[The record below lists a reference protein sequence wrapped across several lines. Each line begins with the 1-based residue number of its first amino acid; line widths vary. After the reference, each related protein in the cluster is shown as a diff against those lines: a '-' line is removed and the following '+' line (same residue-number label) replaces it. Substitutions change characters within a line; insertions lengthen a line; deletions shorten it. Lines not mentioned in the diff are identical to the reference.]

1 MTRIGFTGAGAMG
14 APMVRNLLAAGHE
27 VTVWGRSPARLEPL
41 LAAGATLADDLA
53 DVASQDVVLGCLLD
67 GAAIE
72 EVYLGGLLP
81 HARPGQL
88 FADHGTYAPQVAQRV
103 AAAFAERGAY
113 YLDAPVSG
121 GPMGAE
127 AGTLVCAVGGDAAGV
142 DLLRPVAGAYTKR
155 IAHLGGPGRGL
166 ALKLIN
172 NFLVSIN
179 FVAAAETA
187 WLIERLGLEPE
198 SAQAILYGGLAD
210 GATLRQGLS
219 KALAHDYDAGGM
231 SLGGLV
237 EVQRNIAELLDSVD
251 FRSGLFPYAQEVF
264 ADASVTEFAQH
275 PSALTRYLPGAESSR
290 IRESTE

>member
-1 MTRIGFTGAGAMG
+1 MTRIGFTGVGAMG

-27 VTVWGRSPARLEPL
+27 VTVWGRTPARLEPVL
-41 LAAGATLADDLA
+41 EAGARRAGDLRE
-53 DVASQDVVLGCLLD
+53 VAAQDVVLGCLLD

-72 EVYLGGLLP
+72 EVYLGGLLH

-88 FADHGTYAPQVAQRV
+88 FADHGTYDPRVAERV
-103 AAAFAERGAY
+103 AAAFAERGAF

-142 DLLRPVAGAYTKR
+142 AQLRPIAEAYTKR
-155 IAHLGGPGRGL
+155 VAHLGGPGRGL

-187 WLIERLGLEPE
+187 WLIERLGLEPD

-210 GATLRQGLS
+210 GATLRQGLT
-219 KALAHDYDAGGM
+219 KALAHDYEAGGM
-231 SLGGLV
+231 PLGGLV
-237 EVQRNIAELLDSVD
+237 EVQRNIAELLDSVE

-264 ADASVTEFAQH
+264 AAAAESEFAQH
-275 PSALTRYLPGAESSR
+275 PSALTRWLPGAES
-290 IRESTE
+290 

>member
-1 MTRIGFTGAGAMG
+1 MTRIGFTGVGAMG

-27 VTVWGRSPARLEPL
+27 VTVWGRSPSKLAPVLE
-41 LAAGATLADDLA
+41 AGAVPARDLA
-53 DVASQDVVLGCLLD
+53 EIAAQDVVLGCLLD

-72 EVYLGGLLP
+72 EVYLGGLLS

-88 FADHGTYAPQVAQRV
+88 FADHGTYAPQVAERV
-103 AAAFAERGAY
+103 AAAFAERGAR

-121 GPMGAE
+121 GPMGAV

-142 DLLRPVAGAYTKR
+142 EQLRPIAQAYTGR

-187 WLIERLGLEPE
+187 WLIERLGLDPDA
-198 SAQAILYGGLAD
+198 AQGILYGGMAD
-210 GATLRQGLS
+210 GAVLRQGLS

-237 EVQRNIAELLDSVD
+237 EVQRNIAELLGGAE

-264 ADASVTEFAQH
+264 AAAARSEFTRH
-275 PSALTRYLPGAESSR
+275 PSALTRWLPGAPSIDPSSS
-290 IRESTE
+290 EQ

>member
-1 MTRIGFTGAGAMG
+1 MTRIGFTGVGAMG
-14 APMVRNLLAAGHE
+14 APMVHNLLAAGHE
-27 VTVWGRSPARLEPL
+27 VTVWGRDPAALHPVID
-41 LAAGATLADDLA
+41 AGAARADDLA
-53 DVASQDVVLGCLLD
+53 EVAAQDVVLGCLLD
-67 GAAIE
+67 GPAIE
-72 EVYLGGLLP
+72 QVYLDGLLA
-81 HARPGQL
+81 HARENQL
-88 FADHGTYAPQVAQRV
+88 FAEHGTYAPRVAERV

-142 DLLRPVAGAYTKR
+142 DQLRPIAAAYTKLV
-155 IAHLGGPGRGL
+155 AHLGGPGRGL

-187 WLIERLGLEPE
+187 WLIERLGLEPA
-198 SAQAILYGGLAD
+198 SAQAVLYGGLAD
-210 GATLRQGLS
+210 GATLRQGLA

-231 SLGGLV
+231 PLGGLV

-251 FRSGLFPYAQEVF
+251 FRSGLFTYTQDVF
-264 ADASVTEFAQH
+264 SAASGSEFAQH
-275 PSALTRYLPGAESSR
+275 PSALTRWLPGAES
-290 IRESTE
+290 

>member
-1 MTRIGFTGAGAMG
+1 MTRIGFTGVGAMG

-27 VTVWGRSPARLEPL
+27 VTVWARSPTKLAPVLE
-41 LAAGATLADDLA
+41 AGAVPARDLA
-53 DVASQDVVLGCLLD
+53 EVAAQDVVLGCLLD

-72 EVYLGGLLP
+72 EVYLEGLLP
-81 HARPGQL
+81 HARAGQL
-88 FADHGTYAPQVAQRV
+88 FADHGTYAPHVAERV
-103 AAAFAERGAY
+103 AAAFAERCAS

-121 GPMGAE
+121 GPMGAA
-127 AGTLVCAVGGDAAGV
+127 AGNLVCAVGGDPAGV
-142 DLLRPVAGAYTKR
+142 EQLRPIAQAYTAR

-187 WLIERLGLEPE
+187 WLIERLGLDPDA
-198 SAQAILYGGLAD
+198 AQAILYGGLAD

-219 KALAHDYDAGGM
+219 KALAHDDDAGGM
-231 SLGGLV
+231 PLGGLV
-237 EVQRNIAELLDSVD
+237 EVQRNIAELLGGVE

-264 ADASVTEFAQH
+264 AAASRSEFARH
-275 PSALTRYLPGAESSR
+275 PSALTRWLPGAPPQNPSSS
-290 IRESTE
+290 EQ

>member
-1 MTRIGFTGAGAMG
+1 MTRIGFTGVGAMG
-14 APMVRNLLAAGHE
+14 APIVRNLLSAGHD
-27 VTVWGRSPARLEPL
+27 VKIWGRSPAALEPL
-41 LAAGATLADDLA
+41 LEAGATRADELA
-53 DVASQDVVLGCLLD
+53 DVADQDVVLGCLLD
-67 GAAIE
+67 GTAIE
-72 EVYLGGLLP
+72 EVYLGGLLR

-88 FADHGTYAPQVAQRV
+88 FADHGTYSPLLAQRV

-142 DLLRPVAGAYTKR
+142 DQLRPIAEAYTQR
-155 IAHLGGPGRGL
+155 VAHLGGPGRGL

-187 WLIERLGLEPE
+187 WLIERLGLDPA

-219 KALAHDYDAGGM
+219 KALAHDYEAGGM
-231 SLGGLV
+231 PLGGLV
-237 EVQRNIAELLDSVD
+237 EVQRNIAELLESVE
-251 FRSGLFPYAQEVF
+251 FRSGLFPYTREVF
-264 ADASVTEFAQH
+264 TTAAESEFAQH
-275 PSALTRYLPGAESSR
+275 PSALTRWLPGAPD
-290 IRESTE
+290 